1 MSPGRL
7 PQRRLPLASSH
18 RSDRARSRRIAANI
32 LLDNGQQAIRQ
43 RNPLVI
49 DDEQTNLEE
58 LSDRGGSHAGV
69 ELLGPVSNALRH
81 RHLDPDDAR
90 LILLTRLADVPLRR
104 LATDSGRRPETMRRW
119 RRAAEARVG
128 AAAHSFSLALA
139 DLLHS
144 TVSRPLRLAHQ
155 LDAAIDEVEDLEPRR
170 AEPLR
175 RTSFDHPAVGT
186 ARLLAGQPPRRIRM
200 VLSWLRRG
208 AQPAT
213 LDQTKAAR
221 DAVVAVSL
229 ACAGREGCL
238 PRRWQRSCSV
248 GCGASGPLG
257 AWAPA
262 VSHRSALTPG
272 SKPKVFLSGRTIQPI
287 TSAGH
292 PPPPWRHRL

>member
-238 PRRWQRSCSV
+238 PRSLATVLLCRLRGQWATWCV
-248 GCGASGPLG
+248 GARRLPPFGAH
-257 AWAPA
+257 AWVEAEGVPVGEDYPA
-262 VSHRSALTPG
+262 DY
-272 SKPKVFLSGRTIQPI
+272 FRTFF
-287 TSAGH
+287 
-292 PPPPWRHRL
+292 RV